1 MCKCENVQIV
11 TFVRAVIKTL
21 NHLYILT
28 FTKHSHICTFSHL
41 HIHQAFAHY
50 YNPMNNTNNNNITG
64 AEILMRALIDEGVK
78 TLFGYPG
85 GAIMP
90 VYDALY
96 DYRDQLSHILVR
108 HEQAA
113 THAAEGFARVSGQT
127 GVCLVTSGPGATNTI
142 TGIADAMMDST
153 PMVVITGQVGTQM
166 LGTDAFQD
174 CDVVD
179 ITQPISK
186 WSYQIRSAKDVA
198 WAVHRAFYIA
208 GSGRPGPVVLDF
220 AKNAQVEKADYVP
233 GTIDFIRSY
242 VPVPPTDRQSVAEA
256 AALINEAKR
265 PLVLVGQG
273 VELGNASE
281 ELRAFIEKADLPTG
295 CTLLG
300 LSVLPSSHPLNVGM
314 LGMHGALGA
323 NKKTQECDL
332 LIAVGMRFDD
342 RITGKLSTY
351 ATQAKKI
358 HFDIDPSE
366 INKNVNVDVAVLGD
380 CKETL
385 AAVTALL
392 EKKEHTEWRESFRQ
406 YDEQESRIVIE
417 PQIHPTSGPLRMGE
431 VVRRVTELTADKAVL
446 VTDVGQNQMMAAR
459 YFRFSQKRSIITSGG
474 MGTMGFGLPAAIGA
488 TFGAPD
494 RTVCLFLG
502 DGGLQMT
509 IEELGTIMEQHAPV
523 KIILLN
529 NNYLGN
535 VRQWQQLFFRH
546 RYSFTPM
553 MNPDYE
559 KIAVAYDIPALTVT
573 ERDKLDEAITTM
585 INTPGPFLLQ
595 AAVLEEDNVLPMCCP
610 GHDVDDMMLEV

>member
-1 MCKCENVQIV
+1 
-11 TFVRAVIKTL
+11 
-21 NHLYILT
+21 
-28 FTKHSHICTFSHL
+28 
-41 HIHQAFAHY
+41 
-50 YNPMNNTNNNNITG
+50 
-64 AEILMRALIDEGVK
+64 MRALLDEGVD
-78 TLFGYPG
+78 TIFGYPG

-96 DYRDQLSHILVR
+96 DYRDRLNHILVR

-113 THAAEGFARVSGQT
+113 AHAAEGYARVSGRT
-127 GVCLVTSGPGATNTI
+127 GACIVTSGPGATNTI

-153 PMVVITGQVGTQM
+153 PIVVICGQVGAQM
-166 LGTDAFQD
+166 LGSDAFQE

-220 AKNAQVEKADYVP
+220 TKNAQLEMAEYVP

-242 VPVPPTDRQSVAEA
+242 VPVPATPKGAVEKA
-256 AALINEAKR
+256 AALINKAKR

-273 VELGNASE
+273 VELGHAQQ
-281 ELRAFIEKADLPTG
+281 ELQAFVEKAGLPAG
-295 CTLLG
+295 RTLLG
-300 LSVLPSSHPLNVGM
+300 LSALPSDHPLNVGM

-342 RITGKLSTY
+342 RITGKLDTY
-351 ATQAKKI
+351 ARQAVKI
-358 HFDIDPSE
+358 HFEIDPSE
-366 INKNVNVDVAVLGD
+366 IDKNVHVDLAVLGD
-380 CKETL
+380 CKQTL
-385 AAVTALL
+385 PAVTALL
-392 EKKEHTEWRESFRQ
+392 EERDHSEWRESFRTW
-406 YDEQESRIVIE
+406 DEQERDLVIE
-417 PQIHPTSGPLRMGE
+417 PQIHPASGPLRMGE
-431 VVRRVTELTADKAVL
+431 VVRCVSEHSGHKAIL

-459 YFRFSQKRSIITSGG
+459 YFKFTEPRSVVTSGG
-474 MGTMGFGLPAAIGA
+474 MGTMGYGLPAAIGA
-488 TFGAPD
+488 TFGAPE

-509 IEELGTIMEQHAPV
+509 IEELGTIMEQQSPV

-535 VRQWQQLFFRH
+535 VRQWQQLFFRK

-553 MNPDYE
+553 LNPDYE
-559 KIAVAYDIPALTVT
+559 LIAKAYRIPVRTVT
-573 ERDKLDEAITTM
+573 EHADLSAAVAEMLA
-585 INTPGPFLLQ
+585 TPGPYLLQ
-595 AAVLEEDNVLPMCCP
+595 AAVMEEDNVLPMCCP
-610 GHDVDDMMLEV
+610 GHDVDDMMLTC

>member
-1 MCKCENVQIV
+1 M
-11 TFVRAVIKTL
+11 
-21 NHLYILT
+21 
-28 FTKHSHICTFSHL
+28 TKE
-41 HIHQAFAHY
+41 
-50 YNPMNNTNNNNITG
+50 ITG
-64 AEILMRALIDEGVK
+64 AEILMRALLDEGVE

-96 DYRDQLSHILVR
+96 DYRDRLNHILVR

-113 THAAEGFARVSGQT
+113 AHAAEGYARVSGRT

-153 PMVVITGQVGTQM
+153 PMVVITGQVAAPM
-166 LGTDAFQD
+166 LGTDAFQE

-179 ITQPISK
+179 IAQPISK
-186 WSYQIRSAKDVA
+186 WAYQIRSAKDVA

-220 AKNAQVEKADYVP
+220 AKNAQLEKAEYVP
-233 GTIDFIRSY
+233 GSIDFIRSY
-242 VPVPPTDRQSVAEA
+242 VPVPNTSKQSVVEA
-256 AALINEAKR
+256 AALINAAQR

-273 VELGNASE
+273 VELGHAQE
-281 ELRAFIEKADLPTG
+281 ELKRFVEKAGLPAG

-300 LSVLPSSHPLNVGM
+300 LSALPSDHPLNVGM
-314 LGMHGALGA
+314 LGMHGSLGS

-342 RITGKLSTY
+342 RITGKLDSY
-351 ATQAKKI
+351 ARQAKKI
-358 HFDIDPSE
+358 HFDIDPAE
-366 INKNVNVDVAVLGD
+366 IDKNVSVDVAVLGD

-385 AAVTALL
+385 PAVTALL
-392 EKKEHTEWRESFRQ
+392 EDKEHNEWRESFREW
-406 YDEQESRIVIE
+406 DALENEKVIE
-417 PQIHPTSGPLRMGE
+417 PQIHPSEGPLRMGE
-431 VVRRVTELTADKAVL
+431 VIRRVSELTHHKAVM

-459 YFRFSQKRSIITSGG
+459 YFRFSEKRSVVTSGG
-474 MGTMGFGLPAAIGA
+474 MGTMGYGLPAAIGA
-488 TFGAPD
+488 TFGAPE

-509 IEELGTIMEQHAPV
+509 IEELGTIMEQQAPV

-559 KIAVAYDIPALTVT
+559 KIAEAYRIPALTVT
-573 ERDKLDEAITTM
+573 DRNKLTEAIELM
-585 INTPGPFLLQ
+585 LSTPGPFLLQ
-595 AAVLEEDNVLPMCCP
+595 AAVMEEDNVMPMCCP
-610 GHDVDDMMLEV
+610 GHDVDDMILSSDELN

>member
-1 MCKCENVQIV
+1 MTQNSE
-11 TFVRAVIKTL
+11 R
-21 NHLYILT
+21 
-28 FTKHSHICTFSHL
+28 
-41 HIHQAFAHY
+41 
-50 YNPMNNTNNNNITG
+50 NTQPWASTVGDTNLTG
-64 AEILMRALIDEGVK
+64 AEILMRTLLDEGVS

-96 DYRDQLSHILVR
+96 DYRDRLNHILVR

-113 THAAEGFARVSGQT
+113 AHAAEGYARVSGKT
-127 GVCLVTSGPGATNTI
+127 GVCIVTSGPGATNTI

-153 PMVVITGQVGTQM
+153 PIVVIMGQVGAKM
-166 LGTDAFQD
+166 LGTDAFQE

-179 ITQPISK
+179 VTQPISK
-186 WSYQIRSAKDVA
+186 WAYQIRSAKDVA

-220 AKNAQVEKADYVP
+220 TKNAQLEKADYVP

-242 VPVPPTDRQSVAEA
+242 VPVPPTERQSIIDAAE
-256 AALINEAKR
+256 LINQSKR

-273 VELGNASE
+273 VELGDASE
-281 ELRAFIEKADLPTG
+281 ELKAFIEKAGLPTG

-300 LSVLPSSHPLNVGM
+300 LSALPSQHPLNVGM
-314 LGMHGALGA
+314 LGMHGSLGA

-342 RITGKLSTY
+342 RITGNLATY
-351 ATQAKKI
+351 AKQAKKI

-366 INKNVNVDVAVLGD
+366 INKNVEVDVAVLGD

-385 AAVTALL
+385 REVTQLL
-392 EKKEHTEWRESFRQ
+392 HETNHTDWRESFRQ
-406 YDEQESRIVIE
+406 WDEKENNVVIE
-417 PQIHPTSGPLRMGE
+417 PQIHPAQGPLRMGE
-431 VVRRVTELTADKAVL
+431 VVRKVTEHTGDKAIL

-459 YFRFSQKRSIITSGG
+459 YFRFTEKRSVVTSGG
-474 MGTMGFGLPAAIGA
+474 MGTMGYGLPAAIGA
-488 TFGAPD
+488 TLGAPD
-494 RTVCLFLG
+494 REVCLFLG

-509 IEELGTIMEQHAPV
+509 IEELGTIMEQRVPV

-535 VRQWQQLFFRH
+535 VRQWQQLFFHR

-559 KIAVAYDIPALTVT
+559 KIAEAYDIPVLTVT
-573 ERDKLDEAITTM
+573 DRNLLDKAIDTM
-585 INTPGPFLLQ
+585 LQTPGPFLLQ

>member
-1 MCKCENVQIV
+1 M
-11 TFVRAVIKTL
+11 
-21 NHLYILT
+21 
-28 FTKHSHICTFSHL
+28 
-41 HIHQAFAHY
+41 
-50 YNPMNNTNNNNITG
+50 MNDTNNNIISG
-64 AEILMRALIDEGVK
+64 AEILMRALVDEGVT

-96 DYRDQLSHILVR
+96 DYRKQLNHILVR

-113 THAAEGFARVSGQT
+113 THAAEGYARVSGKT

-153 PMVVITGQVGTQM
+153 PMVVITGQVGAQM
-166 LGTDAFQD
+166 LGTDAFQE

-186 WSYQIRSAKDVA
+186 WAYQIRSAKDVA
-198 WAVHRAFYIA
+198 WAVQRAFYIA
-208 GSGRPGPVVLDF
+208 SSGRPGPVVLDF
-220 AKNAQVEKADYVP
+220 TKNAQIEKAEYVP
-233 GTIDFIRSY
+233 GSIDFIRSY
-242 VPVPPTDRQSVAEA
+242 VPIPPTDKQSIVEA

-273 VELGNASE
+273 VELGNASD
-281 ELRAFIEKADLPTG
+281 ELKAFIEKAGLPAG

-300 LSVLPSSHPLNVGM
+300 LSALPSAHPLNVGM
-314 LGMHGALGA
+314 LGMHGSLGA

-351 ATQAKKI
+351 AKQARKI

-366 INKNVNVDVAVLGD
+366 INKNVSVDVAVLGD

-385 AAVTALL
+385 PAVTALL
-392 EKKEHTEWRESFRQ
+392 HDNAHNAWRESFSEW
-406 YDEQESRIVIE
+406 DKKETEVVIE
-417 PQIHPTSGPLRMGE
+417 PQIHPTEGPLRMGE
-431 VVRRVTELTADKAVL
+431 VVRRVTELTEDKAIL

-459 YFRFSQKRSIITSGG
+459 YFRFSEKRSMVTSGG
-474 MGTMGFGLPAAIGA
+474 MGTMGYGLPAAIGA
-488 TFGAPD
+488 TFGAPQ

-509 IEELGTIMEQHAPV
+509 IEELGTIMEQRSPV

-535 VRQWQQLFFRH
+535 VRQWQHLFFH
-546 RYSFTPM
+546 NRYSFTPM

-559 KIAVAYDIPALTVT
+559 KIAEAYNIPALTVT
-573 ERDKLDEAITTM
+573 RRADLDNAIQQMLHTD
-585 INTPGPFLLQ
+585 GPFLLQ

>member
-1 MCKCENVQIV
+1 
-11 TFVRAVIKTL
+11 
-21 NHLYILT
+21 
-28 FTKHSHICTFSHL
+28 
-41 HIHQAFAHY
+41 
-50 YNPMNNTNNNNITG
+50 
-64 AEILMRALIDEGVK
+64 MRALLDEGVE

-96 DYRDQLSHILVR
+96 DYRDRLNHILVR

-113 THAAEGFARVSGQT
+113 AHAAEGYARVSGRT

-153 PMVVITGQVGTQM
+153 PMVVITGQVAAPM
-166 LGTDAFQD
+166 LGTDAFQE

-179 ITQPISK
+179 IAQPISK
-186 WSYQIRSAKDVA
+186 WAYQIRSAKDVA

-220 AKNAQVEKADYVP
+220 AKNAQLEKAEYVP
-233 GTIDFIRSY
+233 GSIDFIRSY
-242 VPVPPTDRQSVAEA
+242 VPVPNTSKQSVVEA
-256 AALINEAKR
+256 AALINAAKR

-273 VELGNASE
+273 VELGHAQE
-281 ELRAFIEKADLPTG
+281 ELKRFVEKAGLPAG

-300 LSVLPSSHPLNVGM
+300 LSALPSDHPLNVGM
-314 LGMHGALGA
+314 LGMHGSLGS

-342 RITGKLSTY
+342 RITGKLDSY
-351 ATQAKKI
+351 ARQAKKI
-358 HFDIDPSE
+358 HFDIDPAE
-366 INKNVNVDVAVLGD
+366 IDKNVAVDVAVLGD

-385 AAVTALL
+385 PAVTALL
-392 EKKEHTEWRESFRQ
+392 EDKEHDEWRESFREW
-406 YDEQESRIVIE
+406 DALENEKVIE
-417 PQIHPTSGPLRMGE
+417 PQIHPSEGPLRMGE
-431 VVRRVTELTADKAVL
+431 VIRRVSELTHHKAVM

-459 YFRFSQKRSIITSGG
+459 YFRFSEKRSVVTSGG
-474 MGTMGFGLPAAIGA
+474 MGTMGYGLPAAIGA
-488 TFGAPD
+488 TFGAPE

-509 IEELGTIMEQHAPV
+509 IEELGTIMEQQAPV

-559 KIAVAYDIPALTVT
+559 KIAEAYRIPALTVT
-573 ERDKLDEAITTM
+573 DRNKLTEAIELM
-585 INTPGPFLLQ
+585 LSTPGPFLLQ
-595 AAVLEEDNVLPMCCP
+595 AAVMEEDNVMPMCCP
-610 GHDVDDMMLEV
+610 GHDVDDMILSSDELN

>member
-1 MCKCENVQIV
+1 M
-11 TFVRAVIKTL
+11 
-21 NHLYILT
+21 
-28 FTKHSHICTFSHL
+28 
-41 HIHQAFAHY
+41 
-50 YNPMNNTNNNNITG
+50 MNDTNNNIISG
-64 AEILMRALIDEGVK
+64 AEILMRALVDEGVT

-96 DYRDQLSHILVR
+96 DYRKQLNHILVR

-113 THAAEGFARVSGQT
+113 THAAEGYARVSGKT

-153 PMVVITGQVGTQM
+153 PMVVITGQVGAQM
-166 LGTDAFQD
+166 LGTDAFQE

-186 WSYQIRSAKDVA
+186 WAYQIRSAKDVA
-198 WAVHRAFYIA
+198 WAVQRAFYIA
-208 GSGRPGPVVLDF
+208 SSGRPGPVVLDF
-220 AKNAQVEKADYVP
+220 TKNAQIEKAEYVP
-233 GTIDFIRSY
+233 GSIDFIRSY
-242 VPVPPTDRQSVAEA
+242 VPIPPTDKQSIVEA

-281 ELRAFIEKADLPTG
+281 ELKAFIEKAGLPAG

-300 LSVLPSSHPLNVGM
+300 LSALPSAHPLNVGM
-314 LGMHGALGA
+314 LGMHGSLGA

-351 ATQAKKI
+351 AKQARKI

-366 INKNVNVDVAVLGD
+366 INKNVSVDVAVLGD

-385 AAVTALL
+385 PAVTALL
-392 EKKEHTEWRESFRQ
+392 HDNAHDAWRESFSEW
-406 YDEQESRIVIE
+406 DKKETEVVIE
-417 PQIHPTSGPLRMGE
+417 PQIHPTEGPLRMGE
-431 VVRRVTELTADKAVL
+431 VVRRVTELTEDKAIL

-459 YFRFSQKRSIITSGG
+459 YFRFSEKRSMVTSGG
-474 MGTMGFGLPAAIGA
+474 MGTMGYGLPAAIGA
-488 TFGAPD
+488 TFGAPQ

-509 IEELGTIMEQHAPV
+509 IEELGTIMEQHSPV

-535 VRQWQQLFFRH
+535 VRQWQHLFFH
-546 RYSFTPM
+546 NRYSFTPM

-559 KIAVAYDIPALTVT
+559 KIAEAYNIPALTVT
-573 ERDKLDEAITTM
+573 RREDLDNAIQQMLHTD
-585 INTPGPFLLQ
+585 GPFLLQ
-595 AAVLEEDNVLPMCCP
+595 AAVLAEDNVLPMCCP
-610 GHDVDDMMLEV
+610 GHDVDDMMLEA

>member
-1 MCKCENVQIV
+1 
-11 TFVRAVIKTL
+11 
-21 NHLYILT
+21 
-28 FTKHSHICTFSHL
+28 
-41 HIHQAFAHY
+41 
-50 YNPMNNTNNNNITG
+50 
-64 AEILMRALIDEGVK
+64 MRALLDEGVE

-96 DYRDQLSHILVR
+96 DYRDRLNHILVR

-113 THAAEGFARVSGQT
+113 AHAAEGYARVSGRT

-153 PMVVITGQVGTQM
+153 PMVVITGQVAAPM
-166 LGTDAFQD
+166 LGTDAFQE

-179 ITQPISK
+179 IAQPISK
-186 WSYQIRSAKDVA
+186 WAYQIRSAKDVA

-220 AKNAQVEKADYVP
+220 AKNAQMEKAEYVP
-233 GTIDFIRSY
+233 GSIDFIRSY
-242 VPVPPTDRQSVAEA
+242 VPVPNTSKQSVVEA
-256 AALINEAKR
+256 AALINAAKR

-273 VELGNASE
+273 VELGHAQE
-281 ELRAFIEKADLPTG
+281 ELKRFVEKAGLPAG

-300 LSVLPSSHPLNVGM
+300 LSALPSDHPLNVGM
-314 LGMHGALGA
+314 LGMHGSLGS

-342 RITGKLSTY
+342 RITGKLESY
-351 ATQAKKI
+351 ARQAKKI
-358 HFDIDPSE
+358 HFDIDPAE
-366 INKNVNVDVAVLGD
+366 IDKNVSVDVAVLGD

-385 AAVTALL
+385 PAVTALL
-392 EKKEHTEWRESFRQ
+392 EDKEHNEWRESFREW
-406 YDEQESRIVIE
+406 DALENEKVIE
-417 PQIHPTSGPLRMGE
+417 PQIHPSEGPLRMGE
-431 VVRRVTELTADKAVL
+431 VIRRVSELTHHKAVM

-459 YFRFSQKRSIITSGG
+459 YFRFSEKRSVVTSGG
-474 MGTMGFGLPAAIGA
+474 MGTMGYGLPAAIGA
-488 TFGAPD
+488 TFGAPE

-509 IEELGTIMEQHAPV
+509 IEELGTIMEQQAPV

-559 KIAVAYDIPALTVT
+559 KIAEAYRIPALTVT
-573 ERDKLDEAITTM
+573 DRNKLTEAIELM
-585 INTPGPFLLQ
+585 LSTPGPFLLQ
-595 AAVLEEDNVLPMCCP
+595 AAVMEEDNVMPMCCP
-610 GHDVDDMMLEV
+610 GHDVDDMILSSDELN

>member
-1 MCKCENVQIV
+1 MQE
-11 TFVRAVIKTL
+11 
-21 NHLYILT
+21 
-28 FTKHSHICTFSHL
+28 S
-41 HIHQAFAHY
+41 IH
-50 YNPMNNTNNNNITG
+50 PISG
-64 AEILMRALIDEGVK
+64 AEILMRALLDEGVT

-90 VYDALY
+90 VFDALY
-96 DYRDQLSHILVR
+96 DYRDRLNHILVR

-113 THAAEGFARVSGQT
+113 AHAAEGYSRVSGRT
-127 GVCLVTSGPGATNTI
+127 GVCLVTSGPGATNTL

-153 PMVVITGQVGTQM
+153 PIVVIAGQVGAQM
-166 LGTDAFQD
+166 LGTDAFQE
-174 CDVVD
+174 CDIVD
-179 ITQPISK
+179 MSQPVSK
-186 WSYQIRSAKDVA
+186 WAYQIRSAKDVA

-220 AKNAQVEKADYVP
+220 TKNAQQEIAAYIP

-242 VPVPPTDRQSVAEA
+242 VPVPNTDKQSIIDA
-256 AALINEAKR
+256 AALINQSKR

-273 VELGNASE
+273 VELGDAQN
-281 ELRAFIEKADLPTG
+281 ELKQFIEKADLPAG

-300 LSVLPSSHPLNVGM
+300 LSALPTLHSLNVGM
-314 LGMHGALGA
+314 LGMHGSLAS

-342 RITGKLSTY
+342 RITGNLATY

-366 INKNVNVDVAVLGD
+366 INKNVTVDVAVLGN

-385 AAVTALL
+385 SAVTLL
-392 EKKEHTEWRESFRQ
+392 LNKNEHKAWRESFREF
-406 YDEQESRIVIE
+406 DEQERKIVID
-417 PQIHPTSGPLRMGE
+417 PQIHPTEGALRMGE
-431 VVRRVTELTADKAVL
+431 VIRRVSELTGDKAIM

-459 YFRFSQKRSIITSGG
+459 YFRFSQKRSVVTSGG
-474 MGTMGFGLPAAIGA
+474 MGTMGYGLPAAIGA

-509 IEELGTIMEQHAPV
+509 LEEFGTIMEQGCPV

-559 KIAVAYDIPALTVT
+559 KIAEAYRIPALTVT
-573 ERDKLDEAITTM
+573 HREELDKALNTM
-585 INTPGPFLLQ
+585 LHTQGPFLLQ
-595 AAVLEEDNVLPMCCP
+595 AAVMEEDNVLPMCFP
-610 GHDVDDMMLEV
+610 GHDVDDMVLEINE

>member
-1 MCKCENVQIV
+1 M
-11 TFVRAVIKTL
+11 
-21 NHLYILT
+21 
-28 FTKHSHICTFSHL
+28 
-41 HIHQAFAHY
+41 
-50 YNPMNNTNNNNITG
+50 MNDTNNNIISG
-64 AEILMRALIDEGVK
+64 AEILMRALVDEGVT

-96 DYRDQLSHILVR
+96 DYRKQLNHILVR

-113 THAAEGFARVSGQT
+113 THAAEGYARVSGKT

-153 PMVVITGQVGTQM
+153 PMVVITGQVGAQM
-166 LGTDAFQD
+166 LGTDAFQE

-186 WSYQIRSAKDVA
+186 WAYQIRSAKDVA
-198 WAVHRAFYIA
+198 WAVQRAFYIA
-208 GSGRPGPVVLDF
+208 SSGRPGPVVLDF
-220 AKNAQVEKADYVP
+220 TKNAQIEKAEYVP
-233 GTIDFIRSY
+233 GSIDFIRSY
-242 VPVPPTDRQSVAEA
+242 VPIPPTDKQSIVEA

-273 VELGNASE
+273 VELGNASD
-281 ELRAFIEKADLPTG
+281 ELKAFIEKAGLPAG

-300 LSVLPSSHPLNVGM
+300 LSALPSAHPLNVGM
-314 LGMHGALGA
+314 LGMHGSLGA

-351 ATQAKKI
+351 AKQARKI

-366 INKNVNVDVAVLGD
+366 INKNVSVDVAVLGD

-385 AAVTALL
+385 PAVTALL
-392 EKKEHTEWRESFRQ
+392 HDNAHNAWRESFSEW
-406 YDEQESRIVIE
+406 DKKETEVVIE
-417 PQIHPTSGPLRMGE
+417 PQIHPTEGPLRMGE
-431 VVRRVTELTADKAVL
+431 VVRRVTELTEDKAIL

-459 YFRFSQKRSIITSGG
+459 YFRFSEKRSMVTSGG
-474 MGTMGFGLPAAIGA
+474 MGTMGYGLPAAIGA
-488 TFGAPD
+488 TFGAPQ
-494 RTVCLFLG
+494 RMVCLFLG

-509 IEELGTIMEQHAPV
+509 IEELGTIMEQHSPV

-535 VRQWQQLFFRH
+535 VRQWQHLFFH
-546 RYSFTPM
+546 NRYSFTPM

-559 KIAVAYDIPALTVT
+559 KIAEAYNIPALTVT
-573 ERDKLDEAITTM
+573 RRADLDNAIQQMLHTD
-585 INTPGPFLLQ
+585 GPFLLQ
-595 AAVLEEDNVLPMCCP
+595 AAVLAEDNVLPMCCP
-610 GHDVDDMMLEV
+610 GHDVDDMMLEA

>member
-1 MCKCENVQIV
+1 MTQNDDK
-11 TFVRAVIKTL
+11 IKQQLAAMTGDTDL
-21 NHLYILT
+21 
-28 FTKHSHICTFSHL
+28 
-41 HIHQAFAHY
+41 
-50 YNPMNNTNNNNITG
+50 TG
-64 AEILMRALIDEGVK
+64 AEILMRALLDEGVS

-96 DYRDQLSHILVR
+96 DYRDRLNHILVR

-113 THAAEGFARVSGQT
+113 AHAAEGYARVSGKT
-127 GVCLVTSGPGATNTI
+127 GVCIVTSGPGATNTI
-142 TGIADAMMDST
+142 TGIADAMVDST
-153 PMVVITGQVGTQM
+153 PIVVIMGQVGAKM
-166 LGTDAFQD
+166 LGTDAFQE

-179 ITQPISK
+179 VTQPISK
-186 WSYQIRSAKDVA
+186 WAYQIRSAKDVA

-220 AKNAQVEKADYVP
+220 TKNAQVEKADYVP

-242 VPVPPTDRQSVAEA
+242 VPVPPTERQSIVEA
-256 AALINEAKR
+256 AELINQAKR

-273 VELGNASE
+273 VELGDASE
-281 ELRAFIEKADLPTG
+281 ELKAFIEKAGLPAG

-300 LSVLPSSHPLNVGM
+300 LSALPSKHPLNVGM
-314 LGMHGALGA
+314 LGMHGSLGA

-342 RITGKLSTY
+342 RITGNLATY
-351 ATQAKKI
+351 AKQAKKI

-366 INKNVNVDVAVLGD
+366 INKNVEVDVAVLGD

-385 AAVTALL
+385 REVTELL
-392 EKKEHTEWRESFRQ
+392 HENNHNDWRESFRQ
-406 YDEQESRIVIE
+406 WDEQESSVVIE
-417 PQIHPTSGPLRMGE
+417 PQIHPTDGPLRMGE
-431 VVRRVTELTADKAVL
+431 VVRKVTEHTDDKAIL

-459 YFRFSQKRSIITSGG
+459 YFRFSQKRSIVTSGG
-474 MGTMGFGLPAAIGA
+474 MGTMGYGLPAAIGA
-488 TFGAPD
+488 TLGAPD
-494 RTVCLFLG
+494 REVCLFLG

-509 IEELGTIMEQHAPV
+509 IEELGTIMEQRAPV

-535 VRQWQQLFFRH
+535 VRQWQQLFFHR

-559 KIAVAYDIPALTVT
+559 KIAEAYDIPVLTVT
-573 ERDKLDEAITTM
+573 DRDKLDEAIETM
-585 INTPGPFLLQ
+585 LHTPGPFLLQ

>member
-1 MCKCENVQIV
+1 M
-11 TFVRAVIKTL
+11 
-21 NHLYILT
+21 
-28 FTKHSHICTFSHL
+28 TKEIS
-41 HIHQAFAHY
+41 
-50 YNPMNNTNNNNITG
+50 G
-64 AEILMRALIDEGVK
+64 AEILMRALLDEGVE

-96 DYRDQLSHILVR
+96 DYRDRLNHILVR

-113 THAAEGFARVSGQT
+113 AHAAEGYARVSGRT

-153 PMVVITGQVGTQM
+153 PMVVITGQVGAQM
-166 LGTDAFQD
+166 LGTDAFQE

-179 ITQPISK
+179 IAQPISK
-186 WSYQIRSAKDVA
+186 WAYQIRSAKDVA

-220 AKNAQVEKADYVP
+220 AKNAQLEKAEYVP
-233 GTIDFIRSY
+233 GSIDFIRSY
-242 VPVPPTDRQSVAEA
+242 VPVPNTSKQSVVEA
-256 AALINEAKR
+256 AALINAAQR

-273 VELGNASE
+273 VELGHAQQ
-281 ELRAFIEKADLPTG
+281 ELKRFVEKAGLPAG

-300 LSVLPSSHPLNVGM
+300 LSALPSDHPLNVGM
-314 LGMHGALGA
+314 LGMHGSLGS

-342 RITGKLSTY
+342 RITGKLDSY
-351 ATQAKKI
+351 ARQAKKI
-358 HFDIDPSE
+358 HFDIDPAE
-366 INKNVNVDVAVLGD
+366 IDKNVAVDVAVLGD

-385 AAVTALL
+385 PAVMALL
-392 EKKEHTEWRESFRQ
+392 EDKEHNEWRESFREW
-406 YDEQESRIVIE
+406 DALENEKVIE
-417 PQIHPTSGPLRMGE
+417 PQIHPSEGPLRMGE
-431 VVRRVTELTADKAVL
+431 VIRRVSELTHHKAVM

-459 YFRFSQKRSIITSGG
+459 YFRFSEKRSVVTSGG
-474 MGTMGFGLPAAIGA
+474 MGTMGYGLPAAIGA
-488 TFGAPD
+488 TFGASE

-509 IEELGTIMEQHAPV
+509 IEELGTIMEQQAPV

-559 KIAVAYDIPALTVT
+559 KIAEAYRIPALTVT
-573 ERDKLDEAITTM
+573 DRNKLTEAIELM
-585 INTPGPFLLQ
+585 LSTPGPFLLQ
-595 AAVLEEDNVLPMCCP
+595 AAVMEEDNVMPMCCP
-610 GHDVDDMMLEV
+610 GHDVDDMILSSDELN

>member
-1 MCKCENVQIV
+1 MTQNSD
-11 TFVRAVIKTL
+11 R
-21 NHLYILT
+21 
-28 FTKHSHICTFSHL
+28 
-41 HIHQAFAHY
+41 
-50 YNPMNNTNNNNITG
+50 NTQPWASTVGDTNLTG
-64 AEILMRALIDEGVK
+64 AEILMRTLLDEGVS

-96 DYRDQLSHILVR
+96 DYRDRLNHILVR

-113 THAAEGFARVSGQT
+113 AHAAEGYARVSGKT
-127 GVCLVTSGPGATNTI
+127 GVCIVTSGPGATNTI

-153 PMVVITGQVGTQM
+153 PIVVIMGQVGAKM
-166 LGTDAFQD
+166 LGTDAFQE

-179 ITQPISK
+179 VTQPISK
-186 WSYQIRSAKDVA
+186 WAYQIRSAKDVA

-220 AKNAQVEKADYVP
+220 TKNAQLEKADYVP

-242 VPVPPTDRQSVAEA
+242 VPVPPTERQSIIDAAE
-256 AALINEAKR
+256 LINQSKR

-273 VELGNASE
+273 VELGDASE
-281 ELRAFIEKADLPTG
+281 ELKAFIEKAGLPAG

-300 LSVLPSSHPLNVGM
+300 LSALPSQHPLNVGM
-314 LGMHGALGA
+314 LGMHGSLGA

-342 RITGKLSTY
+342 RITGNLATY
-351 ATQAKKI
+351 AKQAKKI

-366 INKNVNVDVAVLGD
+366 INKNVKVDVAVLGD

-385 AAVTALL
+385 REVTQLL
-392 EKKEHTEWRESFRQ
+392 HETNHTDWRESFRQ
-406 YDEQESRIVIE
+406 WDEKENNVVIE
-417 PQIHPTSGPLRMGE
+417 PQIHPAQGPLRMGE
-431 VVRRVTELTADKAVL
+431 VVRKVTEHTGDKAIL

-459 YFRFSQKRSIITSGG
+459 YFRFTEKRSVVTSGG
-474 MGTMGFGLPAAIGA
+474 MGTMGYGLPAAIGA
-488 TFGAPD
+488 TLGAPD
-494 RTVCLFLG
+494 REVCLFLG

-509 IEELGTIMEQHAPV
+509 IEELGTIMEQRVPV

-535 VRQWQQLFFRH
+535 VRQWQQLFFHR

-559 KIAVAYDIPALTVT
+559 KIAEAYDIPVLTVT
-573 ERDKLDEAITTM
+573 DRNLLDEAIDTM
-585 INTPGPFLLQ
+585 LQTPGPFLLQ

>member
-1 MCKCENVQIV
+1 MTQK
-11 TFVRAVIKTL
+11 
-21 NHLYILT
+21 
-28 FTKHSHICTFSHL
+28 
-41 HIHQAFAHY
+41 
-50 YNPMNNTNNNNITG
+50 ITG
-64 AEILMRALIDEGVK
+64 AEILMKALLDEGVK

-96 DYRDQLSHILVR
+96 DYRDRLNHILVR

-113 THAAEGFARVSGQT
+113 AHAAEGFARVSGQT

-153 PMVVITGQVGTQM
+153 PIVVITGQVGTQM
-166 LGTDAFQD
+166 LGSDAFQE

-179 ITQPISK
+179 ITQPITK
-186 WSYQIRSAKDVA
+186 WAYQIRSAKDVA

-220 AKNAQVEKADYVP
+220 AKNAQLEMAEYVQ
-233 GTIDFIRSY
+233 GNIDFIRSY
-242 VPVPPTDRQSVAEA
+242 VPVPATAKGSINQA
-256 AALINEAKR
+256 ADMINAAKR

-273 VELGNASE
+273 VELGNAVD
-281 ELRAFIEKADLPTG
+281 ELRAFLEKAGLPAG
-295 CTLLG
+295 CTIHG
-300 LSVLPSSHPLNVGM
+300 LSALPSDHPLNVGM
-314 LGMHGALGA
+314 LGMHGSLGS

-342 RITGKLSTY
+342 RITGKLETY
-351 ATQAKKI
+351 ARQAKKI
-358 HFDIDPSE
+358 HFDIDPAE
-366 INKNVNVDVAVLGD
+366 INKNVEVELAVLGD
-380 CKETL
+380 CKQTL
-385 AAVTALL
+385 PAVTALL
-392 EKKEHTEWRESFRQ
+392 KEAEHTEWRESFREW
-406 YDEQESRIVIE
+406 DALEQQRVIE
-417 PQIHPTSGPLRMGE
+417 PQIHPAEGPLKMGE
-431 VVRRVTELTADKAVL
+431 VVRRVSELTGDKAVM

-459 YFRFSQKRSIITSGG
+459 YFRFTQRRSVVTSGG
-474 MGTMGFGLPAAIGA
+474 MGTMGYGLPAAIGA

-509 IEELGTIMEQHAPV
+509 IEELGTIMEQQSPV
-523 KIILLN
+523 KIVLLN

-559 KIAVAYDIPALTVT
+559 KIAQAYDIPVRTVT
-573 ERDKLDEAITTM
+573 DRADLDEAIREM
-585 INTPGPFLLQ
+585 IGTPGPFLLQ
-595 AAVLEEDNVLPMCCP
+595 AAVMEEDNVMPMCCP
-610 GHDVDDMMLEV
+610 GHDVDDMILTSEELSH

>member
-1 MCKCENVQIV
+1 M
-11 TFVRAVIKTL
+11 
-21 NHLYILT
+21 
-28 FTKHSHICTFSHL
+28 TKE
-41 HIHQAFAHY
+41 
-50 YNPMNNTNNNNITG
+50 ITG
-64 AEILMRALIDEGVK
+64 AEILMRALLDEGVE

-96 DYRDQLSHILVR
+96 DYRDRLNHILVR

-113 THAAEGFARVSGQT
+113 AHAAEGYARVSGRT

-153 PMVVITGQVGTQM
+153 PMVVITGQVAAPM
-166 LGTDAFQD
+166 LGTDAFQE

-179 ITQPISK
+179 IAQPISK
-186 WSYQIRSAKDVA
+186 WAYQIRSAKDVA

-220 AKNAQVEKADYVP
+220 AKNAQLEKAEYVP
-233 GTIDFIRSY
+233 GSIDFIRSY
-242 VPVPPTDRQSVAEA
+242 VPVPNTSKQSVVEA
-256 AALINEAKR
+256 AALINAAQR

-273 VELGNASE
+273 VELGHAQE
-281 ELRAFIEKADLPTG
+281 ELKRFVEKAGLPAG

-300 LSVLPSSHPLNVGM
+300 LSALPSDHPLNVGM
-314 LGMHGALGA
+314 LGMHGSLGS

-342 RITGKLSTY
+342 RITGKLESY
-351 ATQAKKI
+351 ARQAKKI
-358 HFDIDPSE
+358 HFDIDPAE
-366 INKNVNVDVAVLGD
+366 IDKNVSVDVAVLGD

-385 AAVTALL
+385 PAVTALL
-392 EKKEHTEWRESFRQ
+392 EDKEHNEWRESFREW
-406 YDEQESRIVIE
+406 DALENEKVIE
-417 PQIHPTSGPLRMGE
+417 PQIHPSEGPLRMGE
-431 VVRRVTELTADKAVL
+431 VIRRVSELTHHKAVM

-459 YFRFSQKRSIITSGG
+459 YFRFSEKRSVVTSGG
-474 MGTMGFGLPAAIGA
+474 MGTMGYGLPAAIGA
-488 TFGAPD
+488 TFGASE

-509 IEELGTIMEQHAPV
+509 IEELGTIMEQQAPV

-559 KIAVAYDIPALTVT
+559 KIAEAYRIPALTVT
-573 ERDKLDEAITTM
+573 DRNKLTEAIELM
-585 INTPGPFLLQ
+585 LSTPGPFLLQ
-595 AAVLEEDNVLPMCCP
+595 AAVMEEDNVMPMCCP
-610 GHDVDDMMLEV
+610 GHDVDDMILSSDELN

>member
-1 MCKCENVQIV
+1 M
-11 TFVRAVIKTL
+11 
-21 NHLYILT
+21 
-28 FTKHSHICTFSHL
+28 
-41 HIHQAFAHY
+41 
-50 YNPMNNTNNNNITG
+50 MNDTNNNIISG
-64 AEILMRALIDEGVK
+64 AEILMRALVDEGVT

-96 DYRDQLSHILVR
+96 DYRKQLNHILVR

-113 THAAEGFARVSGQT
+113 THAAEGYARVSGKT

-153 PMVVITGQVGTQM
+153 PMVVITGQVGAQM
-166 LGTDAFQD
+166 LGTDAFQE

-186 WSYQIRSAKDVA
+186 WAYQIRSAKDVA
-198 WAVHRAFYIA
+198 WAVQRAFYIA
-208 GSGRPGPVVLDF
+208 SSGRPGPVVLDF
-220 AKNAQVEKADYVP
+220 TKNAQIEKAEYVP
-233 GTIDFIRSY
+233 GSIDFIRSY
-242 VPVPPTDRQSVAEA
+242 VPIPPTDKQSIVEA

-281 ELRAFIEKADLPTG
+281 ELKAFIEKAGLPAG

-300 LSVLPSSHPLNVGM
+300 LSALPSAHPLNVGM
-314 LGMHGALGA
+314 LGMHGSLGA

-351 ATQAKKI
+351 AKQARKI

-366 INKNVNVDVAVLGD
+366 INKNVSVDVAVLGD

-385 AAVTALL
+385 PAVTALL
-392 EKKEHTEWRESFRQ
+392 HDNAHNAWRESFSEW
-406 YDEQESRIVIE
+406 DKKETEVVIE
-417 PQIHPTSGPLRMGE
+417 PQIHPTEGPLRMGE
-431 VVRRVTELTADKAVL
+431 VVRRVTELTEDKAIL

-459 YFRFSQKRSIITSGG
+459 YFRFSEKRSMVTSGG
-474 MGTMGFGLPAAIGA
+474 MGTMGYGLPAAIGA
-488 TFGAPD
+488 TFGAPQ

-509 IEELGTIMEQHAPV
+509 IEELGTIMEQRSPV

-535 VRQWQQLFFRH
+535 VRQWQHLFFH
-546 RYSFTPM
+546 NRYSFTPM

-559 KIAVAYDIPALTVT
+559 KIAEAYNIPALTVT
-573 ERDKLDEAITTM
+573 RREDLDNAIQQMLHTD
-585 INTPGPFLLQ
+585 GPFLLQ

-610 GHDVDDMMLEV
+610 GHDVDDMMLEA